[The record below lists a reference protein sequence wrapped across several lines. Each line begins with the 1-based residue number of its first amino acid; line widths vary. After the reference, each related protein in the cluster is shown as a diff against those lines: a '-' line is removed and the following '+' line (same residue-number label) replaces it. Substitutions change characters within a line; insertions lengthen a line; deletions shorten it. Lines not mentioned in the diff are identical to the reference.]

1 MMQKSHDPKILQL
14 NLKYA
19 LFKDVICTE
28 KLKKKNKKR
37 NKEITKS
44 LSRQI
49 FNEWLSIIQCKTTAA
64 EIGNCINDLL

>member
-1 MMQKSHDPKILQL
+1 MQKSHDPKILQL

-28 KLKKKNKKR
+28 KLKK

-44 LSRQI
+44 PSRQI